1 MTAFSKDD
9 LHIFEIQLWKSSER
23 NLLICFRQ
31 REKRQRDI
39 ERLVIWNGLYIE
51 WNKLSCWVK
60 VSENPFKQNKNMLKN
75 KTVLLYTYIY
85 NIFLNVLR
93 PTSVNVYNL
102 PFLVSPVIGKIEV
115 KVGPKNSYFPSF
127 MSSCTNRIAVFNIF
141 FTDM

>member
-9 LHIFEIQLWKSSER
+9 LHVFQIQLWKSSER
-23 NLLICFRQ
+23 NLLICFR
-31 REKRQRDI
+31 RDRDI

-85 NIFLNVLR
+85 NIFSNVLR

-102 PFLVSPVIGKIEV
+102 PFLGSPIIGKTEV
-115 KVGPKNSYFPSF
+115 KGGPKTSYFPSF
-127 MSSCTNRIAVFNIF
+127 
-141 FTDM
+141 